1 MIEELLVILRDIHPW
16 LVPVAGLSLIVI
28 VAWLGDVIVKRRLQS
43 LVRVLASKSSAT
55 WDDALVQHKVFARLA
70 HLIPAVCIYFGVA
83 LIPELGEQF
92 VIIVRN
98 VALAFGLFTLM
109 RALSAMLSAINT
121 IYESKQGAV
130 ERPIKG
136 YIQVAKLIAYALGT
150 ILIISALIDKS
161 PLILLSG
168 FGAMTAV
175 LLLVFKDTILSL
187 VASVQLSSLD
197 MIRVGDWIEMPQFN
211 ADGDVIDI
219 ALHTVRIQNWDKTIT
234 TIPTHR
240 LISESFMNWR
250 GMQDAGGRR
259 IKRSISIDMQSVR
272 FLSEEEIKHFSRFA
286 LLKDYIEEKSRE
298 LADYNNNLDEATA
311 ADVNMR
317 RLSNLGTLRA
327 YLINY
332 LRHHKSFHG
341 NMTLLVRQLQPTST
355 GIPIEIYCF
364 TTTTSWSDYEDIQAD
379 LFDHLLS
386 ILPEFGLRVYQ
397 APGGADFQGLLKP
410 DQLDKP
416 VATSPTA

>member
-1 MIEELLVILRDIHPW
+1 MLQNLLTTLRNIHPW
-16 LVPVAGLSLIVI
+16 LEPAAGLLLILLL
-28 VAWLGDVIVKRRLQS
+28 AWLIDVIARRRLQT
-43 LVRVLASKSSAT
+43 LVRVLASQSAAT
-55 WDDALVQHKVFARLA
+55 WDDVLVQHKVFARLA
-70 HLIPAVCIYFGVA
+70 HLIPAVFLYFGIDLV
-83 LIPELGEQF
+83 PELSDKL
-92 VIIVRN
+92 VTIIRN
-98 VALAFGLFTLM
+98 VVIAFGLFTLT
-109 RALSAMLSAINT
+109 RALSATLTAVNT
-121 IYESKQGAV
+121 LYEAKPDSI

-136 YIQVAKLIAYALGT
+136 YIQVAKLIAYGVGT
-150 ILIISALIDKS
+150 ILIISALIDRS

-259 IKRSISIDMQSVR
+259 IKRSLSIDMQSVR
-272 FLSEEEIKHFSRFA
+272 FLSDDEIARFRRFA
-286 LLKDYIEEKSRE
+286 LLKNYIDEKSRE
-298 LADYNNNLDEATA
+298 LADYNASLDEATA

-332 LRHHKSFHG
+332 LRNHKSFHDE
-341 NMTLLVRQLQPTST
+341 MTLLVRQLQPSST

-364 TTTTSWSDYEDIQAD
+364 TRTTAWSDYEDIQAD
-379 LFDHLLS
+379 LFDHLLA
-386 ILPEFGLRVYQ
+386 ILPEFGLKVYQ
-397 APGGADFQGLLKP
+397 APSGTDLQGLLEP
-410 DQLDKP
+410 GADTP
-416 VATSPTA
+416 EAN